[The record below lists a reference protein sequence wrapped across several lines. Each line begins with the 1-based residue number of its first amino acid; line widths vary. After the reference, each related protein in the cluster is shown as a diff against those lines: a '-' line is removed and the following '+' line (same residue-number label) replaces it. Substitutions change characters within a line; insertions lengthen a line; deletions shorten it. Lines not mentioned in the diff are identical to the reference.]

1 MKKQYGVTWN
11 DGYEIYILED
21 DEVGDYGNFTFKEA
35 KQWIKERLQ
44 SDIDRAKDQ
53 LVELRSLKEKDL

>member
-11 DGYEIYILED
+11 NGYDIYTLED
-21 DEVGDYGNFTFKEA
+21 GEIGDYGNFTFQEA

-44 SDIDRAKDQ
+44 SDIDQAKYQ
-53 LVELRSLKEKDL
+53 LIELKSLKEKDL